1 MLEPRASF
9 NEEGGDSA
17 GNKQSCARVEGVVS
31 HAVVHVG
38 EVPQIVGDDPE
49 PQHVGPDHVLFF
61 IARDKDSKPPTDR
74 QEVKQTG
81 DAVHVVPGA

>member
-17 GNKQSCARVEGVVS
+17 GNEQGCACVEGVVPY
-31 HAVVHVG
+31 AVVHVG
-38 EVPQIVGDDPE
+38 KVPQIVGDDPE

-81 DAVHVVPGA
+81 DTVHVVPGA